1 MEIITF
7 SQFYNPQPNT
17 TMFKTTI
24 TLLSLAA
31 ALLTLAAF
39 QVEEHPAAGPYPKKI
54 DAIIQ
59 AKCYGCHS
67 ADGRSQKAKDALM
80 WDEMEGLNAEQRLEK
95 IHHIQEVLSERSMP
109 PARFLESNPD
119 KALTDKERAKMLKWA
134 NKLERKLS
142 K

>member
-1 MEIITF
+1 MRKSIF
-7 SQFYNPQPNT
+7 P
-17 TMFKTTI
+17 
-24 TLLSLAA
+24 AG
-31 ALLTLAAF
+31 ALLGALFLLPAFSPREAPLAD
-39 QVEEHPAAGPYPKKI
+39 GYPKKI

-80 WDEMEGLNAEQRLEK
+80 WDELEGLTHEQRLEK
-95 IHHIQEVLSERSMP
+95 IHHIQEVLTKGAMP

-119 KALTDKERAKMLKWA
+119 KALTEKERAKMLKWA
-134 NKLERKLS
+134 NKMERKLS